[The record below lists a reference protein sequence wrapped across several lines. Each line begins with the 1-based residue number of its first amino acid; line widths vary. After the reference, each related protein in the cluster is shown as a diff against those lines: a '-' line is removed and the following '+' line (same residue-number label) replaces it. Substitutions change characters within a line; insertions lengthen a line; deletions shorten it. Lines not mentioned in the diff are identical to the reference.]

1 MVTACAGNARFST
14 PYTERWCLG
23 HLGIGRERIGHQKNG
38 RRANHSLLPLSC
50 AGVGV
55 ISAAICGAIA
65 PSRGHSAGTWAVIG
79 FLAGASLGPIG
90 LGIALVVLFAQPN
103 RKRQMVY
110 CPRCAQPLPYP
121 VPACP
126 RCGLSFVPPYPAYPP
141 APTDP
146 WARRPLEHCPA
157 DRLVKSQLVV

>member
-1 MVTACAGNARFST
+1 MASYTRPKLPEQAGKGSGIRRMDVGPIILF
-14 PYTERWCLG
+14 YLCLA
-23 HLGIGRERIGHQKNG
+23 LV
-38 RRANHSLLPLSC
+38 
-50 AGVGV
+50 VGV

-65 PSRGHSAGTWAVIG
+65 PSRGHSVGTWAIIG

-146 WARRPLEHCPA
+146 LGPPA
-157 DRLVKSQLVV
+157 P